1 MAKTFEEAAKEENGF
16 WLQILGDHARFIHDA
31 LAPSEKENIRTAEY
45 FITVFDELLAQAGG
59 ADPVQLSMLAEA
71 EAEKLRSF
79 KLKLIEEHLIGKIK
93 IQLGPT
99 FINHMV
105 NELEEYLLVLNYL
118 KKGEAPPVFHELH
131 HHLIWLLDAAGHAGA
146 ISDNMDRIEKMIK
159 EKSGDYTKHFEGF
172 YLKAVELT
180 GFLRTN
186 IQSFPALDRFN
197 KNVKLEMRLF
207 MNFLD
212 EIEELELSNQALGT
226 FAPLMAD
233 HMFREE
239 CYYLT
244 KLAESQSEEKPDCNP
259 AKPRLQY

>member
-45 FITVFDELLAQAGG
+45 FITVFDELLAQSGS
-59 ADPVQLSMLAEA
+59 ADPIQLSILAEG
-71 EAEKLRSF
+71 EAEKLRGF
-79 KLKLIEEHLIGKIK
+79 KLKLIEEHLTGKIK
-93 IQLGPT
+93 IHLGPT

-105 NELEEYLLVLNYL
+105 NELEEYLLVLSYL

-159 EKSGDYTKHFEGF
+159 EKSDDYTKHFEGF

-197 KNVKLEMRLF
+197 KNVKLEMKLF

-239 CYYLT
+239 CYYLS
-244 KLAESQSEEKPDCNP
+244 KLAEAQSEGKPDCDP